1 MTPAPMCAE
10 EQMTPGEAYVLL
22 GLAQVRHLPVMRG
35 KKLVGMISEKDLYA
49 DLADGAP
56 GAALIK
62 KGDSCKLEGLMS
74 TDVVSIPSDASLAE
88 VVDIFLEH
96 RFGALP
102 VVDGEELVGM
112 LSIID
117 VLAAVRPL
125 LE

>member
-1 MTPAPMCAE
+1 
-10 EQMTPGEAYVLL
+10 MTPGEAYVLL